1 MSKVGIIGQGYVGSA
16 LSWAAAK
23 AGHTVIGFDVNQILV
38 NDLNKKNSENY
49 MATSDPRDLRNCS
62 VLIIAVPTPLTK
74 NKLPDLSY
82 IEDAIKMISE
92 NIDSPVLIIN
102 ESTSY
107 PGTLR
112 NLIERKIFELSGVNH
127 FYAASPERVDPGN
140 TKWNM
145 SNTPRLVAGLSSE
158 GTKQAVSF
166 YSTFCN
172 NVIPVSSAEVAETA
186 KLFENTFR
194 QVNIALVNELAQI
207 CRALEID
214 SREVIKS
221 AGTKPFGFME
231 FSPGAGVGGHCIPI
245 DPLYLSYAA
254 AQNGVEVKFIKLAD
268 QINRSMPQYVLERVL
283 KDFKGDLKFK
293 KVVVIGLAYKP
304 NISDTRESAAI
315 DLIELLRSERA
326 NVSWHDDFVL
336 NWNGEKST
344 NLNGFDVA
352 IVVTRHS
359 NLDLES
365 LSKISY
371 VFDCT
376 GSIQGAHQI

>member
-38 NDLNKKNSENY
+38 KDLNKKKIENY
-49 MATSDPRDLRNCS
+49 IATSDPRELRNCS
-62 VLIIAVPTPLTK
+62 VLIIAVPTPLTR

-92 NIDSPVLIIN
+92 NIDSPLLIIN

-112 NLIERKIFELSGVNH
+112 NLIARKIFELSGVNH

-140 TKWNM
+140 TKWDM

-172 NVIPVSSAEVAETA
+172 NVISVSSAEVAETA

-207 CRALEID
+207 CHSLEID

-254 AQNGVEVKFIKLAD
+254 AQNGVEAKFIKLAD

-315 DLIELLRSERA
+315 DVIELLRSERV
-326 NVSWHDDFVL
+326 NVIWHDDFVL

-359 NLDLES
+359 NLDLNS

-371 VFDCT
+371 IFDCT
-376 GSIQGAHQI
+376 GSIQSAHQI

>member
-38 NDLNKKNSENY
+38 NDLNNKKTENY
-49 MATSDPRDLRNCS
+49 VATSDPTELKNCS

-82 IEDAIKMISE
+82 IENAIKMISE

-112 NLIERKIFELSGVNH
+112 NLIARKIFELSGVNH

-140 TKWNM
+140 TKWDM

-166 YSTFCN
+166 YSTFCS
-172 NVIPVSSAEVAETA
+172 NVISVSSAEVAETA

-207 CRALEID
+207 CHSLEID

-254 AQNGVEVKFIKLAD
+254 AQNGVEVRFIKLAD
-268 QINRSMPQYVLERVL
+268 QINRSMPQYVVERVL

-293 KVVVIGLAYKP
+293 KVIVIGLAYKP

-315 DLIELLRSERA
+315 DVIELLRSERA

-359 NLDLES
+359 NLDLDN
-365 LSKISY
+365 LNKISY
-371 VFDCT
+371 IFDCT

>member
-38 NDLNKKNSENY
+38 NDLNNKKTENY
-49 MATSDPRDLRNCS
+49 VATSDPTELKNCS

-82 IEDAIKMISE
+82 IENAIKMISE

-112 NLIERKIFELSGVNH
+112 NLIARKILELSSVNH

-140 TKWNM
+140 TKWDM

-166 YSTFCN
+166 YSTFCS
-172 NVIPVSSAEVAETA
+172 NVISVSSAEVAETA

-207 CRALEID
+207 CHSLEID

-254 AQNGVEVKFIKLAD
+254 AQNGVEVRFIKLAD
-268 QINRSMPQYVLERVL
+268 QINRSMPQYVVERVL

-293 KVVVIGLAYKP
+293 KVIVIGLAYKP

-315 DLIELLRSERA
+315 DVIELLRSERA

-359 NLDLES
+359 NLDLDN
-365 LSKISY
+365 LNKISY
-371 VFDCT
+371 IFDCT

>member
-38 NDLNKKNSENY
+38 NDLNSKKTENY
-49 MATSDPRDLRNCS
+49 IATSDPKELKDCS

-74 NKLPDLSY
+74 DKLPDLSY
-82 IEDAIKMISE
+82 IEKAIKMITE
-92 NIDSPVLIIN
+92 NIDSPILIIN

-112 NLIERKIFELSGVNH
+112 NLIARKIFEQSGVNH

-140 TKWNM
+140 IKWDM

-172 NVIPVSSAEVAETA
+172 NVISVSSAEVAETA

-207 CRALEID
+207 CHLLEID

-245 DPLYLSYAA
+245 DPLYLSYVA
-254 AQNGVEVKFIKLAD
+254 AQNGVEVKFVKLAD
-268 QINRSMPQYVLERVL
+268 QINRSMPRYVVERVL

-304 NISDTRESAAI
+304 NISDTRESVAI
-315 DLIELLRSERA
+315 DVIELLRAERA
-326 NVSWHDDFVL
+326 IVSWHDDFVL
-336 NWNGEKST
+336 DWNGEKSS
-344 NLNGFDVA
+344 NLNGFDIA

-376 GSIQGAHQI
+376 GSIQSAHQI

>member
-112 NLIERKIFELSGVNH
+112 NLIARKIFELSGVNH